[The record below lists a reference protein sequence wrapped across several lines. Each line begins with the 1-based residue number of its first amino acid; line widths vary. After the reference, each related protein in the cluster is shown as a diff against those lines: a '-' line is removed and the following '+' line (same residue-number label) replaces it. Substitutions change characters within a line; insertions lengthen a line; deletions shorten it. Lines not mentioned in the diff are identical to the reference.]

1 MSAPRE
7 AAARRP
13 LVDDVAERIQRKIL
27 AGPLHAGDRLP
38 GERALAVEL
47 GVNRG
52 SVREAL
58 KKLEQLRL
66 IEIQR
71 GSGIRV
77 RKLEEASLDLVRN
90 ILVSDGKPDRAW
102 LADLLDLREA
112 LLPGLV
118 RLSVERSSLEEREAC
133 ARLLRRAADPELD
146 LALLISLLG
155 EIQRRLARMSRNQIL
170 SMLAHWVGQFLSEP
184 IAGVFLEAVVRARR
198 RLVPLFQRLA
208 LALEARDVD
217 TAERALRELLR
228 RHSEAVLAA
237 VDAS

>member
-13 LVDDVAERIQRKIL
+13 LVNDVAERIQRKIL

-66 IEIQR
+66 IEIQQ

-77 RKLEEASLDLVRN
+77 RKLENTPPHLPIRGEFSA
-90 ILVSDGKPDRAW
+90 GDRDQPRGGA
-102 LADLLDLREA
+102 
-112 LLPGLV
+112 PHGV
-118 RLSVERSSLEEREAC
+118 LS
-133 ARLLRRAADPELD
+133 
-146 LALLISLLG
+146 G
-155 EIQRRLARMSRNQIL
+155 
-170 SMLAHWVGQFLSEP
+170 G
-184 IAGVFLEAVVRARR
+184 IAG
-198 RLVPLFQRLA
+198 A
-208 LALEARDVD
+208 LALFANQR
-217 TAERALRELLR
+217 THAGPGG
-228 RHSEAVLAA
+228 
-237 VDAS
+237 